1 VKGQALEETI
11 VGLSGIA
18 RRLLLNLAKHRRKQ
32 AGRLFAAGKMILAAI
47 ARVFPL
53 NPQDS
58 KDHDRCQPKEYCT
71 GLTHGPISP
80 QDHDSITVLDVRE
93 SY

>member
-1 VKGQALEETI
+1 
-11 VGLSGIA
+11 
-18 RRLLLNLAKHRRKQ
+18 
-32 AGRLFAAGKMILAAI
+32 
-47 ARVFPL
+47 VFPL